1 MAGKSVDERIK
12 ALQEKQKQLKAQENK
27 LKAQQNKEKRK
38 AEAHRKIEVGGAV
51 ESVLGR
57 PIEHDELPRLIAF
70 LKAQEERGHFFS
82 DYMNKKEIL

>member
-27 LKAQQNKEKRK
+27 LKAPQSQKKRTE
-38 AEAHRKIEVGGAV
+38 EAHRKIEVGGAV

-57 PIEHDELPRLIAF
+57 PIDHEELPRLISF
-70 LKAQEERGHFFS
+70 LKAQEDRGHYFS
-82 DYMNKKEIL
+82 DWMNKKE